1 MTVAGVMAAVAAAVA
16 APMAVLRAVQTDA
29 RTPVVNAR
37 KDAMKGANALTSV
50 LKVVRTAAARIAL
63 WARAVSHKAAK
74 PAAKPALTTAT
85 LRVAKYVWK
94 GGRTVSNAPSHAN
107 RENPASRVNPGQ
119 MPAGV
124 TGVAASA
131 VSLETRAPM
140 NVAASVSN
148 VMLPSRTRHWLIKLR
163 WPLR

>member
-50 LKVVRTAAARIAL
+50 LKVVRTAAARIAP
-63 WARAVSHKAAK
+63 WVRAVSHKAAK

-85 LRVAKYVWK
+85 LRVAKYVWM

-119 MPAGV
+119 MPA
-124 TGVAASA
+124 GVAASA